1 MNVGGA
7 FEYIDLGNA
16 KFDDPTLL
24 TGEYET
30 NRIFMIALN
39 LSDQF

>member
-7 FEYIDLGNA
+7 YEYIDLGNA

-39 LSDQF
+39 LSHRF